1 LQSRLYRERIFSSVN
16 AYELIMNRIV
26 LRAS

>member
-1 LQSRLYRERIFSSVN
+1 VN

-26 LRAS
+26 LRDRAS